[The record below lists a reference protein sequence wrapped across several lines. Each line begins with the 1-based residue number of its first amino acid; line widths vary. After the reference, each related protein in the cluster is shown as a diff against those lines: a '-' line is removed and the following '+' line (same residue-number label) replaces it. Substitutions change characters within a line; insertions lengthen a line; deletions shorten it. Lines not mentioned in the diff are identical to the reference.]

1 MSTGDETANAAEE
14 DFESASQVTSSQV
27 NFPSWDASTMVTEES
42 SGDSQ
47 KPRYVIHIVFT

>member
-1 MSTGDETANAAEE
+1 MTMGDVTADTAEE
-14 DFESASQVTSSQV
+14 DFESASQITSQV

-47 KPRYVIHIVFT
+47 KPRYVIHMFF